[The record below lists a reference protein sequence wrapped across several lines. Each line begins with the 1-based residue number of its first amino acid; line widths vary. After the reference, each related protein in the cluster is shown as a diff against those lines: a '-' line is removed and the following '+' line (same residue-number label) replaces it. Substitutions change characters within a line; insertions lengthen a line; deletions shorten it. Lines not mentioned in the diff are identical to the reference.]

1 MSMRRLPEGYSISG
15 AAVDE
20 IPALIAVDLA
30 SGQLFTGTGLLPE
43 SEEDDF
49 VPADVYQAAIPA
61 GHVFAARDR
70 KGKPVGFTLTSVR
83 DGSLYLDQIS
93 VDPAHGRKGLGAALV
108 RRVVK
113 DARDR
118 GLKSVT
124 LSTFRDVAWNG
135 PFYRSL
141 GFREVPRRKMTGWML
156 DLEGAQAERGLD
168 VDQRCFMARRS
179 GWL

>member
-1 MSMRRLPEGYSISG
+1 MSMRRLPEGYWISG

-30 SGQLFTGTGLLPE
+30 SGQLFAGTGLLPE

-49 VPADVYQAAIPA
+49 VPADVYGAAIPA

-70 KGKPVGFTLTSVR
+70 KGKPVGFALTSVR

-108 RRVVK
+108 RRVVR

-118 GLKSVT
+118 RLKSVT

-141 GFREVPRRKMTGWML
+141 GFREVARRKMTAWML
-156 DLEGAQAERGLD
+156 ELEGIQAEKGLD
-168 VDQRCFMARRS
+168 VDKRCFMARRS

>member
-1 MSMRRLPEGYSISG
+1 MSMRRLPDGYSISG
-15 AAVDE
+15 LAADE

-30 SGQLFTGTGLLPE
+30 SGQLFAGAGLLPE
-43 SEEDDF
+43 DAGNAF
-49 VPADVYQAAIPA
+49 VPADVFAAAIPA
-61 GHVFAARDR
+61 GHLFAARGP
-70 KGKPVGFTLTSVR
+70 KGNPVGFALTSVR
-83 DGSLYLDQIS
+83 EGSLYLDQIS

-113 DARDR
+113 DAGHRK
-118 GLKSVT
+118 LKTVT

-141 GFREVPRRKMTGWML
+141 GFREVARQQMAGWML
-156 DLEGAQAERGLD
+156 EIEGLQAQRGLD
-168 VDQRCFMARRS
+168 VDKRCFMARRS

>member
-1 MSMRRLPEGYSISG
+1 MSMRRLPDGYSISG
-15 AAVDE
+15 VAADE

-30 SGQLFTGTGLLPE
+30 SGQLFAGTGLLPE
-43 SEEDDF
+43 WAEGDF
-49 VPADVYQAAIPA
+49 VPADVLEAAVPG
-61 GHVFAARDR
+61 GHLFAARSP
-70 KGKPVGFTLTSVR
+70 KGNPVGFALTSVR

-93 VDPAHGRKGLGAALV
+93 VDPAHGRRGLGGALV

-113 DARDR
+113 DAGRR
-118 GLKSVT
+118 KLKTVT

>member
-1 MSMRRLPEGYSISG
+1 MSMRRLPAGYSISG
-15 AAVDE
+15 LAVDE

-30 SGQLFTGTGLLPE
+30 SGQLFSGTGLLPE
-43 SEEDDF
+43 GTGNEF
-49 VPADVYQAAIPA
+49 VPAEVFAAAIPG

-70 KGKPVGFTLTSVR
+70 KGTPVGFALTSVR

-93 VDPAHGRKGLGAALV
+93 VDPTHGRKGVGANLV
-108 RRVVK
+108 MRVVK
-113 DARDR
+113 DAGHRK
-118 GLKSVT
+118 LKTVT

-141 GFREVPRRKMTGWML
+141 GFREVARKKMTGWML
-156 DLEGAQAERGLD
+156 EIEGIQAEKGLD
-168 VDQRCFMARRS
+168 VDKRCFMARRS